1 MARRGA
7 EESFWAKMQLFFI
20 CLFDGRSFSL
30 DRTLFLY
37 EYLRNTNENLYAD
50 YAKIIKVH
58 WMDDIPAL
66 RKRQ

>member
-1 MARRGA
+1 MARQGA

-30 DRTLFLY
+30 R